1 MLRKQ
6 RGDVG
11 ESLQVR
17 SAVYHSVTMFIEIG
31 HSVPSLASELA
42 VYWALN

>member
-1 MLRKQ
+1 METW
-6 RGDVG
+6 GTVFT
-11 ESLQVR
+11 VR
-17 SAVYHSVTMFIEIG
+17 SAVYHVLTMFIETG